1 MLADSSCDYCK
12 GYIFVLVP
20 GYVVGDFLYLNVKK
34 TIIYAIY
41 HCNILQYL
49 KTILI
54 FAYQIIIKPA
64 ATDKRHKIM
73 KTFEINN
80 ETITIEEVGY
90 GQYVLSGLS
99 TSVHC
104 TDSEIWDWCD
114 DDENEEKH
122 LEAKESAYRLLVN
135 SL

>member
-1 MLADSSCDYCK
+1 M
-12 GYIFVLVP
+12 
-20 GYVVGDFLYLNVKK
+20 
-34 TIIYAIY
+34 
-41 HCNILQYL
+41 Q
-49 KTILI
+49 
-54 FAYQIIIKPA
+54 YQIIIEPA

-80 ETITIEEVGY
+80 ETITIEKVGF

-114 DDENEEKH
+114 DDETEEKH
-122 LEAKESAYRLLVN
+122 FEAKESAYRLLVN